1 MMDWVGNR
9 TQGLTSTYPVQ
20 LHLEE
25 RWTQSGIELRTQRLD
40 GESKSGPKDLTKMID
55 WVGIRTQGQKDL
67 TGIQTQGPR
76 LDGDSNPGPNQC
88 CDIPSYSLNSFL
100 SIRAH

>member
-1 MMDWVGNR
+1 MDWVGNR

-67 TGIQTQGPR
+67 IGIRTQDPR
-76 LDGDSNPGPNQC
+76 LDGDSNPGPNQHVPC
-88 CDIPSYSLNSFL
+88 PTAFRRKTDPIG
-100 SIRAH
+100 I